1 MKFILSFILLLYT
14 SFGCLAQ
21 TDEDALT
28 VRVLAMD
35 TSVDIARRFCE
46 KIAELAPGYN
56 IAFIDNEKRYLVR
69 YVYKNEKN
77 ESLRLDYGFDMV
89 GNEEGKGPKKA
100 VVDYQRISADLSIMT
115 KIYNF
120 LFNAN
125 VTSETIMSIS
135 TQGSPVNF
143 MGKTFEY
150 SLLPDDYDPGYWVLT
165 FRK

>member
-1 MKFILSFILLLYT
+1 MKFVISIIFLMMVSFT
-14 SFGCLAQ
+14 GFSQ
-21 TDEDALT
+21 VDEDALT
-28 VRVLAMD
+28 IRVLAMD

-56 IAFIDNEKRYLVR
+56 IAFIDNETRYLVR

-77 ESLRLDYGFDMV
+77 ESLRMDYGFDMV
-89 GNEEGKGPKKA
+89 SDEEGKKPKRA
-100 VVDYQRISADLSIMT
+100 VVNYQRISADLPVMT

-125 VTSETIMSIS
+125 VTPETIMAIS

-143 MGKTFEY
+143 KGKTYEY
-150 SLLPDDYDPGYWVLT
+150 TLLPDDYDPGYWVLM
-165 FRK
+165 FRH